1 MGTGT
6 RKPWEKFD
14 VNYDRFDAVDPD
26 EAEPAGGEA
35 ALSWHQTA
43 TAAYVTVVLPAPA
56 LPNKVE
62 VAFEASTFTVK
73 VNAASMSLQH
83 PATKHEQ
90 SAWTL
95 EGADRINVKLD
106 KSVEEPWDEDTF
118 GTVAK
123 LPAPSKQAAK
133 LEQVATSLA
142 NIACTGCGALT
153 KPRCRVVCVCSE
165 VVFCSEA
172 CSCESEAHAF
182 DCNGPTTL
190 LDEREYGAKEAGR
203 AAMDLAAHP
212 RAPRMP
218 SCADYEANE
227 PNLLRRHVF
236 DKLGAGAPGG
246 PRWRLANDLA
256 ELEACAKAGNN
267 AAAFRAATVLLQTT
281 SRAADSE
288 RALAYLRQAAD
299 GGCAPAMAP
308 LGLRLCAQAATL
320 REGEA
325 WLWRGARL
333 GCGVA
338 RRALHDRCALT
349 EDCRRLHDVACETL
363 RRYPAPDPTK
373 EGMRTAVVDA
383 PDLGSLILAL
393 RECLGSHVELAAL
406 IGKKKCR
413 AACAG
418 AVEALG
424 ALHDRA
430 AADAKVRLV
439 VAYGRARTE
448 AEERQTEKIGTRA
461 KKNRAFLRPVVRPG
475 FDDAFSI
482 TAEAKAVAKDATF
495 AKQPAFRLCCRHER
509 KTPRSFCEECLDD
522 ASRRLDAV
530 ARRAYVLSEAG
541 GAGGR
546 HTVVYEVGG
555 VLHKE
560 PFGAYGLG
568 DVDTALATL
577 AAAEGL
583 PSSNEGRRFPGRD
596 DKAWKGTFVS
606 NRAFLSPLFIASDPN
621 LLWPALYY
629 YGSLANAL
637 SRVGIAPPAPGTRA
651 PLTVL
656 APAVPDGDASIL
668 GCGHGPCRKVAARAA
683 MMRCSRCRGRAYCSA
698 ACQKADWK
706 VHRNECV
713 ECTK

>member
-1 MGTGT
+1 MGVGT

-14 VNYDRFDAVDPD
+14 INYERFEAVDED
-26 EAEPAGGEA
+26 EAEPTGGEA

-43 TAAYVTVVLPAPA
+43 AAAYVTISLPTPVKM
-56 LPNKVE
+56 NDIE
-62 VAFEASTFTVK
+62 VGFEATKLSIRANGATV
-73 VNAASMSLQH
+73 ALQH
-83 PATKHEQ
+83 PATKSEEG
-90 SAWTL
+90 AWTL

-106 KSVEEPWDEDTF
+106 KREEGPWDDDTF
-118 GTVAK
+118 GAVAK
-123 LPAPSKQAAK
+123 LPAPSKQAQK

-142 NIACTGCGALT
+142 SIACTGCGVLT

-165 VVFCSEA
+165 VVFCSEK
-172 CSCESEAHAF
+172 CSRECKLHDF
-182 DCNGPTTL
+182 NCYGPTFKK
-190 LDEREYGAKEAGR
+190 DDMGEKEAGR
-203 AAMDLAAHP
+203 AAMELAAHP

-218 SCADYEANE
+218 SCTDYARAE

-246 PRWRLANDLA
+246 PRWRLANDLE
-256 ELEACAKAGNN
+256 ELEACAQAGNA

-281 SRAADSE
+281 SRSTNEA
-288 RALAYLRQAAD
+288 RALEYLRQAAD

-308 LGLRLCAQAATL
+308 LGLRLCAKAETL

-349 EDCRRLHDVACETL
+349 KDCRRLHDVACETL
-363 RRYPAPDPTK
+363 RRCPEPDPAA

-393 RECLGSHVELAAL
+393 RGCLPSNLELTAL
-406 IGKKKCR
+406 VGKKKCR

-418 AVEALG
+418 AVEALT

-448 AEERQTEKIGTRA
+448 AEELKA
-461 KKNRAFLRPVVRPG
+461 DKLMKKRSKRNRAFLRPVVRPG
-475 FDDAFSI
+475 FADAFSI
-482 TAEAKAVAKDATF
+482 SKEARQAARDNAYK
-495 AKQPAFRLCCRHER
+495 KQPTFRVCCRHER
-509 KTPRSFCEECLDD
+509 KTPQSFCEACFDD
-522 ASRRLDAV
+522 ACRRLNAV
-530 ARRAYVLSEAG
+530 ARRAYVLSESG

-546 HTVVYEVGG
+546 HAAVYDIGG
-555 VLHKE
+555 TLMEE

-577 AAAEGL
+577 AAADG
-583 PSSNEGRRFPGRD
+583 GTDGKRFPGRD
-596 DKAWKGTFVS
+596 DAQFEGATFVS
-606 NRAFLSPLFIASDPN
+606 NRAFLSPFFIASDPN
-621 LLWPALYY
+621 LLWPTLYY

-637 SRVGIAPPAPGTRA
+637 SRVGVDPSKSPPPPPT
-651 PLTVL
+651 LL
-656 APAVPDGDASIL
+656 APSVKDGDAAIL
-668 GCGHGPCRKVAARAA
+668 ACGHDACRKVTARTA
-683 MMRCSRCRGRAYCSA
+683 MMRCSRCKGRAYCSA
-698 ACQKADWK
+698 SCQKADWK
-706 VHRNECV
+706 IHRNECV
-713 ECTK
+713 ECKK